1 MNLLDEWK
9 KEFNWISS
17 NLNPN
22 KKCDRNDI
30 ERLVNIFLQYFGKE
44 YFEISLEQNRTLEKT
59 NWIFELLQQKDLS
72 SLIALHEIGNLVKYL
87 ETLDEAIQKKLFSS
101 VKSYKEFQNLLFEI
115 YTYRLL
121 DYNRITNEKKVWR
134 GNQELEGTCKIGEK
148 EFIFECRKSYSYD
161 FGKLDALRS
170 ILKQIPVEINKK
182 GVSMVGYIVI
192 KRNYKGAKQ
201 KIFDALKKY
210 SDQINSPVFNVPFC
224 YSDGDCEFKTMPYS
238 ESLYMEWRSLQEQG
252 KLDII
257 IKVSPPF
264 MKCPD
269 NLNYYPV
276 EIIKRFFV
284 TQEMVTKKLLE
295 TINKKRKQHKASK
308 DKNRLIFIDNEMGRN
323 FRLPLIWNES
333 SIDEK
338 AIQRE
343 LNKKDTKDVVCI
355 IIRNYLVT
363 PPKVSIKVF
372 CKEEFNET
380 KRILEGMET
389 KFDYHLN

>member
-72 SLIALHEIGNLVKYL
+72 SLIALHEIGNLLKYS

-101 VKSYKEFQNLLFEI
+101 VKSYKEFQNLFFEI

-121 DYNRITNEKKVWR
+121 DHNHITNEKKAWR

-161 FGKLDALRS
+161 FGKLDALEG
-170 ILKQIPVEINKK
+170 ILKQIPLEISNK
-182 GVSMVGYIVI
+182 GISMVGYIVI
-192 KRNYKGAKQ
+192 KRNYKGVKQ

-210 SDQINSPVFNVPFC
+210 SDQINSPAFSVQFC

-238 ESLYMEWRSLQEQG
+238 ESLYVEWRSLQEQG

-257 IKVSPPF
+257 VKVSPPF
-264 MKCPD
+264 MKYPD

-276 EIIKRFFV
+276 EIIRRFFV
-284 TQEMVTKKLLE
+284 AQEMVTKKLLE

-323 FRLPLIWNES
+323 FRLPLIWTES

-338 AIQRE
+338 ALQRE

-389 KFDYHLN
+389 NFDHL